1 MSFLAAL
8 KSAFASG
15 AKELN
20 KEYGKTEDFLK
31 GVTASTAL
39 VIYADGTAEDS
50 EKQKAMEVLTSHTQ
64 LSSLYN
70 RQQIESAL
78 SAALSHGQTASGRQ
92 ELARSLDRV
101 LALPNGKEMADDVY
115 LVALD
120 VAASN
125 SRHEIGEQEQ
135 GVLDKLAHRMGV
147 DPKKFEF

>member
-1 MSFLAAL
+1 MGLLEAF
-8 KSAFASG
+8 KSAFATG

-20 KEYGKTEDFLK
+20 KEYSKSLDFLQA
-31 GVTASTAL
+31 VSASTAL

-50 EKQKAMEVLTSHTQ
+50 EKKKAMDVLTAHTQ

-78 SAALSHGQTASGRQ
+78 SAALSHGSTASGKQ
-92 ELARSLDRV
+92 ELARNLDKV
-101 LALPNGKEMADDVY
+101 LTLSNGKEMADDVY

-125 SRHEIGEQEQ
+125 SRHEIGDDEQR
-135 GVLDKLAHRMGV
+135 VLDKLAKRLNV